1 MGLATKALFS
11 SLRALVPVDLTFN
24 ILVCPPTLIIPLGSN
39 PTIKSSA
46 TLAKQDK
53 VTTESQATTKS
64 AKLDEKLV
72 TTQRIGQQYVIN
84 TKVTMNDFDL
94 LSNVNIGISST
105 GILQTMIN
113 LMYNNFETNSC
124 ILISQFGVAGIDGNL
139 YITQTDVTSKDTDEG
154 KSLIELNFILSV
166 QPPKPKEDSGVTT
179 LDPVNEST
187 QNEIDGFMP

>member
-11 SLRALVPVDLTFN
+11 SLRSLVPIDLAFN
-24 ILVCPPTLIIPLGSN
+24 ILVCPPALIIPLGSN

-46 TLAKQDK
+46 TLGEQDK
-53 VTTESQATTKS
+53 VTTESQVSTKS
-64 AKLDEKLV
+64 AKLDEKLI
-72 TTQRIGQQYVIN
+72 TIQRMGQQYVIN
-84 TKVTMNDFDL
+84 TNVTMNDFDL

-139 YITQTDVTSKDTDEG
+139 YITQTDVTSKDTKDG
-154 KSLIELNFILSV
+154 ASLIELNFILSV

-187 QNEIDGFMP
+187 QNEINGFMP